1 MLAELL
7 EMKHKDNKSNP
18 HSALQTSIKQ
28 SIIEYTHRSKHNT
41 KVNTEN
47 PKRLMKSKS
56 SSDIIS
62 EKFSKYDTSKML
74 YKISNEYSKVNFSN
88 EKDFINRM
96 MLYAA
101 KKELKV
107 SKIND
112 IVNSNK
118 THMSECERISVF
130 NRLIKDSN
138 RRAIMKERVSK
149 CKEDERPKSSLVNRS
164 MVFDQ
169 NKWNKI
175 YNERF
180 MSKLKEKEEEVKT
193 MRMEIKKK
201 EEEELKE
208 QMKIL
213 NEKNKKIHS
222 DIELKEITNRLYYTP
237 YYKKQGKSILNTNT
251 LLDNNDV
258 ILKSNGKKKK
268 EQIPINHKRNKSHTR
283 VEKLIDDFFE
293 SKL

>member
-1 MLAELL
+1 
-7 EMKHKDNKSNP
+7 
-18 HSALQTSIKQ
+18 
-28 SIIEYTHRSKHNT
+28 
-41 KVNTEN
+41 
-47 PKRLMKSKS
+47 
-56 SSDIIS
+56 
-62 EKFSKYDTSKML
+62 
-74 YKISNEYSKVNFSN
+74 
-88 EKDFINRM
+88 
-96 MLYAA
+96 
-101 KKELKV
+101 
-107 SKIND
+107 
-112 IVNSNK
+112 
-118 THMSECERISVF
+118 
-130 NRLIKDSN
+130 
-138 RRAIMKERVSK
+138 
-149 CKEDERPKSSLVNRS
+149 

-268 EQIPINHKRNKSHTR
+268 EQIPINHKRNQSYTR

>member
-7 EMKHKDNKSNP
+7 EMKHKDNP
-18 HSALQTSIKQ
+18 HSALQSSIKQ
-28 SIIEYTHRSKHNT
+28 SIIEYTHRSKHST

-47 PKRLMKSKS
+47 PRRLVKSKS

-62 EKFSKYDTSKML
+62 DKFSKYDTSKML

-101 KKELKV
+101 KKELK
-107 SKIND
+107 SKKIND

-118 THMSECERISVF
+118 THISESERISVF

-138 RRAIMKERVSK
+138 RRAILKERVNK
-149 CKEDERPKSSLVNRS
+149 CKEDERPKSSRINRS
-164 MVFDQ
+164 VVFDQ

-180 MSKLKEKEEEVKT
+180 MSKLKEKEEEVNN
-193 MRMEIKKK
+193 MRMEVKKK
-201 EEEELKE
+201 EEEEIKE

-213 NEKNKKIHS
+213 SEKNKKIHS
-222 DIELKEITNRLYYTP
+222 DSELKEITNRLYYTP
-237 YYKKQGKSILNTNT
+237 YLKKQGKSILNTNT
-251 LLDNNDV
+251 LLDNNDI

-268 EQIPINHKRNKSHTR
+268 NATPINHKRNKSYTR

>member
-18 HSALQTSIKQ
+18 HSTLQTSIKQ

-74 YKISNEYSKVNFSN
+74 YQISNEYSKVNFSN

-101 KKELKV
+101 KKELKF

-118 THMSECERISVF
+118 THMSEGERISVF

-138 RRAIMKERVSK
+138 RRAILKERVSK
-149 CKEDERPKSSLVNRS
+149 CKEDERPKSSRVNRS

-193 MRMEIKKK
+193 MRIEIKKK
-201 EEEELKE
+201 EEEEIKE

-268 EQIPINHKRNKSHTR
+268 EQIPINHKRNKSYTR